1 MTQPINAPSN
11 HVLSLPET
19 AARLLGLRA
28 VLFDLDGVIT
38 PTAEI
43 HMHAW
48 SKLFSAYL
56 ESRGIAEPYTDD
68 DYFAHIDGRP
78 RYDGVRAMLAS
89 RGIELPEGS
98 PSDAPELETVCGLGN
113 RKNTVF
119 TAVLEEDGIAAY
131 PGSLAFLD
139 AVVDAG
145 LEVAVVS
152 SSKNAE
158 VVLAAAGLRERFD
171 VVMDGVVAAREGIAG
186 KPAPDTYVEAAYLLG
201 FEPAECVVVED
212 AHSGVEAG
220 RHGAFGLVLGVDR
233 GIGAQV
239 LLDAGADVVV
249 DDLGELID
257 PLVDARRTAGP
268 DEPADPRSPATAHT
282 PAAPHELPEDQA

>member
-11 HVLSLPET
+11 PTLSPP
-19 AARLLGLRA
+19 AAAERLLGLRA

-48 SKLFSAYL
+48 AKLFSAYL
-56 ESRGIAEPYTDD
+56 ASRGIAEPYTDD

-89 RGIELPEGS
+89 RGIVLPEGS
-98 PSDAPELETVCGLGN
+98 PTDAPELETVCGLGN

-139 AVVDAG
+139 TVVAAG

-158 VVLAAAGLRERFD
+158 VVLQAAGLRDRFE

-186 KPAPDTYVEAAYLLG
+186 KPAPDTYVEAARLLG
-201 FEPAECVVVED
+201 FTPADCVVVED

-220 RHGAFGLVLGVDR
+220 RQGAFGLVLGVDR
-233 GIGAQV
+233 GIGAQT
-239 LLDAGADVVV
+239 LIDAGADIVV
-249 DDLGELID
+249 DDLDELIQ
-257 PLVDARRTAGP
+257 PLAIARRTAGS
-268 DEPADPRSPATAHT
+268 EAPAETQT
-282 PAAPHELPEDQA
+282 PTAPHEPSEDQA

>member
-1 MTQPINAPSN
+1 M
-11 HVLSLPET
+11 
-19 AARLLGLRA
+19 LGLRA

-48 SKLFSAYL
+48 AKLFSAYL
-56 ESRGIAEPYTDD
+56 ASRGDTSPYTDD

-89 RGIELPEGS
+89 RGIVLPEGS
-98 PSDAPELETVCGLGN
+98 PSDAPELDTVCGLGN

-139 AVVDAG
+139 AVVAAG
-145 LEVAVVS
+145 LDVAVVS

-158 VVLAAAGLRERFD
+158 VVLTAAGLRDRFD

-186 KPAPDTYVEAAYLLG
+186 KPAPDTYVEAARLLG
-201 FEPAECVVVED
+201 LTPRQCVVVED

-220 RHGAFGLVLGVDR
+220 RRGDFGLVLGVDR

-239 LLDAGADVVV
+239 LLDAGADIVV
-249 DDLGELID
+249 DDLDEFIA
-257 PLVDARRTAGP
+257 PLAEAARTPRP
-268 DEPADPRSPATAHT
+268 DPADPQT
-282 PAAPHELPEDQA
+282 PTDPHHDLSEDHA

>member
-11 HVLSLPET
+11 DVLTLDEA
-19 AARLLGLRA
+19 AARLLGCRA

-48 SKLFSAYL
+48 AKLFTDELLAH
-56 ESRGIAEPYTDD
+56 GITEPYTDA
-68 DYFAHIDGRP
+68 DYFQYIDGKP

-89 RGIELPEGS
+89 RGITLPEGS
-98 PSDAPELETVCGLGN
+98 PTDAPELETVCGLGN
-113 RKNTVF
+113 RKNSVF
-119 TAVLEEDGIAAY
+119 TAVLEADGIAAY
-131 PGSLAFLD
+131 PGSSTFLD
-139 AVVDAG
+139 TVEQAG

-158 VVLAAAGLRERFD
+158 VVLRAAGLRERFP

-186 KPAPDTYVEAAYLLG
+186 KPAPDTYVEAGRLLG
-201 FEPAECVVVED
+201 YAPSECVVVED

-220 RHGAFGLVLGVDR
+220 RRGDFGLVLGVDR
-233 GIGAQV
+233 GIGHQA
-239 LLDAGADVVV
+239 LIDAGADIVV
-249 DDLGELID
+249 DDLADLVE
-257 PLVDARRTAGP
+257 PLRSTSRTAGP
-268 DEPADPRSPATAHT
+268 DDPADSQT
-282 PAAPHELPEDQA
+282 PAAPHDSSEDQA

>member
-11 HVLSLPET
+11 RVLSLSQT
-19 AARLLGLRA
+19 AERLLGLRA

-48 SKLFSAYL
+48 AKLFNDYL
-56 ESRGIAEPYTDD
+56 VSRGVEEPYTDA
-68 DYFAHIDGRP
+68 DYFSHIDGRP

-89 RGIELPEGS
+89 RDIVLPEGD
-98 PSDAPELETVCGLGN
+98 PSDAPSLETVCGLGN
-113 RKNTVF
+113 RKNSVF
-119 TAVLEEDGIAAY
+119 TSVLEEEGIAPY
-131 PGSLAFLD
+131 PGSLSFLD
-139 AVVDAG
+139 AVVERG
-145 LEVAVVS
+145 LDVAVVS

-158 VVLAAAGLRERFD
+158 VVLTAAGLRDRFE

-186 KPAPDTYVEAAYLLG
+186 KPAPDTYVEAARLLG
-201 FEPAECVVVED
+201 RTPAECVVVED

-220 RHGAFGLVLGVDR
+220 RRGDFGLVLGVDR
-233 GIGAQV
+233 GIGAQL

-249 DDLGELID
+249 DDLDELVG
-257 PLVDARRTAGP
+257 PLADADRTPGP
-268 DEPADPRSPATAHT
+268 DTPADPRSTAPAHT
-282 PAAPHELPEDQA
+282 PTDPHDSSEDHA

>member
-1 MTQPINAPSN
+1 MTQPINAPSTD
-11 HVLSLPET
+11 VLTLDE
-19 AARLLGLRA
+19 AASRLLGCKA

-48 SKLFSAYL
+48 AKLFTDELVA
-56 ESRGIAEPYTDD
+56 RGISEPYTDA
-68 DYFAHIDGRP
+68 DYFQYIDGKP

-89 RGIELPEGS
+89 RGISLPEGS

-113 RKNTVF
+113 RKNSVF

-139 AVVDAG
+139 AVEQAG
-145 LEVAVVS
+145 LQVAVVS

-158 VVLAAAGLRERFD
+158 VVLRAAGLRERFT

-186 KPAPDTYVEAAYLLG
+186 KPAPDTYVEAGRLLG
-201 FEPAECVVVED
+201 CSPSECVVVED

-220 RHGAFGLVLGVDR
+220 RRGDFGLVLGVDR
-233 GIGAQV
+233 GIGHQA
-239 LLDAGADVVV
+239 LIDAGADIVV
-249 DDLGELID
+249 DDLDALVE
-257 PLVDARRTAGP
+257 PLRSAPRTTGP
-268 DEPADPRSPATAHT
+268 DRPADSQT
-282 PAAPHELPEDQA
+282 PTAPHDSSEDQA

>member
-11 HVLSLPET
+11 PTLSPP
-19 AARLLGLRA
+19 AAAERLLGLRA

-48 SKLFSAYL
+48 AKLFSAYL
-56 ESRGIAEPYTDD
+56 ASRGIAEPYTDD

-89 RGIELPEGS
+89 RGIVLPEGS
-98 PSDAPELETVCGLGN
+98 PTDAPELETVCGLGN

-139 AVVDAG
+139 TVVAAG

-158 VVLAAAGLRERFD
+158 VVLQAAGLRDRFE

-186 KPAPDTYVEAAYLLG
+186 KPAPDTYVEAARLLG
-201 FEPAECVVVED
+201 FTPADCVVVED

-220 RHGAFGLVLGVDR
+220 RQGAFGLVLGVDR
-233 GIGAQV
+233 GIGART
-239 LLDAGADVVV
+239 LIDAGADIVV
-249 DDLGELID
+249 DDLDELIQ
-257 PLVDARRTAGP
+257 PLAIARRTAGSVA
-268 DEPADPRSPATAHT
+268 PAETQT
-282 PAAPHELPEDQA
+282 PTAPHEPSEDQA

>member
-11 HVLSLPET
+11 PTLSP
-19 AARLLGLRA
+19 AAAAERLLGLRA

-48 SKLFSAYL
+48 AKLFSAYL
-56 ESRGIAEPYTDD
+56 ASRGVEKPYTDD

-89 RGIELPEGS
+89 RGIVLPEGS

-139 AVVDAG
+139 TVVAEG

-158 VVLAAAGLRERFD
+158 VVLRAAGLRDRFE

-186 KPAPDTYVEAAYLLG
+186 KPAPDTYVEAARLLG
-201 FEPAECVVVED
+201 YTPAECVVVED

-220 RHGAFGLVLGVDR
+220 RQGAFGLVLGVDR
-233 GIGAQV
+233 GIGAQT
-239 LLDAGADVVV
+239 LIDAGADIVV
-249 DDLGELID
+249 DDLEELVT
-257 PLVDARRTAGP
+257 PLADARRTVGP
-268 DEPADPRSPATAHT
+268 GT
-282 PAAPHELPEDQA
+282 PAAPSTAAAPHEPSEDQA

>member
-11 HVLSLPET
+11 QTLNPS
-19 AARLLGLRA
+19 AAAERLLGLRA

-48 SKLFSAYL
+48 AKLFSDYL
-56 ESRGIAEPYTDD
+56 ASRGIEEPYTDE

-89 RGIELPEGS
+89 RGIVLPEGS
-98 PSDAPELETVCGLGN
+98 PTDAPELETVCGLGN

-139 AVVDAG
+139 TVVAAG

-158 VVLAAAGLRERFD
+158 VVLQAAELRDRFD

-186 KPAPDTYVEAAYLLG
+186 KPAPDTYVEAARLLG
-201 FEPAECVVVED
+201 FTPAECVVVED

-220 RHGAFGLVLGVDR
+220 RQGAFGLVLGVDR
-233 GIGAQV
+233 GIGAQT
-239 LLDAGADVVV
+239 LIDAGADIVV
-249 DDLGELID
+249 DDLDELVL
-257 PLVDARRTAGP
+257 PLAVARRTAAP
-268 DEPADPRSPATAHT
+268 DAPAETQT
-282 PAAPHELPEDQA
+282 PTAPHELSEDQA